1 MDELS
6 VEEQDRSLLY
16 DQYKKQVER
25 QRQAK
30 KAKNNK
36 KTSKRKPSD
45 LLERFHAAK
54 RARFMS
60 GKSLYDRPKS
70 ILSVHQETYLM

>member
-6 VEEQDRSLLY
+6 VEERDRSLLY
-16 DQYKKQVER
+16 DEYKEQVER

-30 KAKNNK
+30 KAKNK
-36 KTSKRKPSD
+36 KTSKRKASN
-45 LLERFHAAK
+45 LLDRFHAAK

-70 ILSVHQETYLM
+70 ILSLHQETYLM

>member
-6 VEEQDRSLLY
+6 VDEQDRSLLY
-16 DQYKKQVER
+16 DEYKKQVER
-25 QRQAK
+25 QKQAK
-30 KAKNNK
+30 KAKNK
-36 KTSKRKPSD
+36 KTSKRKASN
-45 LLERFHAAK
+45 LLDRFRAAK